1 VCLCVVCVSVYV
13 CVVCVCVCVC
23 VCVTGVKSVLVRQA
37 CDGDTA
43 VDLRYARYAIDRSK
57 P

>member
-1 VCLCVVCVSVYV
+1 MCVW
-13 CVVCVCVCVC
+13 CVCVCVC